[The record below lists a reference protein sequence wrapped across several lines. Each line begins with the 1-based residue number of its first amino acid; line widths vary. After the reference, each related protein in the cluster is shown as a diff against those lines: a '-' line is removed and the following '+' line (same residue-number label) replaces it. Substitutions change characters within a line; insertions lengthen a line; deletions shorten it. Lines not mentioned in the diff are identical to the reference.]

1 MSGKETES
9 KLMMFVLLDLKFN
22 FFDMKWK
29 SLIALGILAVGCG
42 SPTHKIPQNINE
54 ITNSDISVSEEINQI
69 KDTIF
74 INEGIWTSKDD
85 SLSKIE
91 INKKKWIFRYGDYV
105 NSYNYNISSAYF
117 NEEKTITNGRLTLSN
132 LDDTMQYGIYK
143 ISDDTI
149 SLIYLSRGNFL
160 TYYK

>member
-1 MSGKETES
+1 
-9 KLMMFVLLDLKFN
+9 
-22 FFDMKWK
+22 MKWQ
-29 SLIALGILAVGCG
+29 SLILLGILAVGFG
-42 SPTHKIPQNINE
+42 SPTHKIPQSINE

-69 KDTIF
+69 EDTIF

-105 NSYNYNISSAYF
+105 NSYNYNISSACF

-149 SLIYLSRGNFL
+149 SLIYLSRGNIL

>member
-1 MSGKETES
+1 
-9 KLMMFVLLDLKFN
+9 
-22 FFDMKWK
+22 MKWQ
-29 SLIALGILAVGCG
+29 SLIVLGILAMACS
-42 SPTHKIPQNINE
+42 SPTNNELTIMNE
-54 ITNSDISVSEEINQI
+54 ITNPKITASEEINQTE
-69 KDTIF
+69 DTIF

>member
-1 MSGKETES
+1 
-9 KLMMFVLLDLKFN
+9 
-22 FFDMKWK
+22 MKWK
-29 SLIALGILAVGCG
+29 SLIALGILALGCG

-69 KDTIF
+69 EDTIF

-91 INKKKWIFRYGDYV
+91 INKKKWIFRNGDYA

>member
-1 MSGKETES
+1 
-9 KLMMFVLLDLKFN
+9 
-22 FFDMKWK
+22 MKWQ
-29 SLIALGILAVGCG
+29 SLILFGIIAVGCS
-42 SPTHKIPQNINE
+42 SPTQKIPQNINE
-54 ITNSDISVSEEINQI
+54 ITNSDISVSEEIKQI
-69 KDTIF
+69 EDTIF

>member
-1 MSGKETES
+1 
-9 KLMMFVLLDLKFN
+9 
-22 FFDMKWK
+22 MKWQ
-29 SLIALGILAVGCG
+29 SLIVLGILAVGCG
-42 SPTHKIPQNINE
+42 SPTHKIPQSINE
-54 ITNSDISVSEEINQI
+54 ITNSDISISEEINQI
-69 KDTIF
+69 EDTIF

-85 SLSKIE
+85 SSSKIE

-105 NSYNYNISSAYF
+105 NSYNYNISSAYL
-117 NEEKTITNGRLTLSN
+117 NKEKTITNGRLTLSN

>member
-1 MSGKETES
+1 
-9 KLMMFVLLDLKFN
+9 
-22 FFDMKWK
+22 MKWK
-29 SLIALGILAVGCG
+29 SLIALVILAVGCG
-42 SPTHKIPQNINE
+42 SPAHKIPQNINE
-54 ITNSDISVSEEINQI
+54 IINSDISVSKEVNQI
-69 KDTIF
+69 EDTIF

-91 INKKKWIFRYGDYV
+91 INKKKWIFRNGDYV

-149 SLIYLSRGNFL
+149 SLIYLSRGNIL

>member
-1 MSGKETES
+1 MIFVIGCSSPNNNETQ
-9 KLMMFVLLDLKFN
+9 
-22 FFDMKWK
+22 
-29 SLIALGILAVGCG
+29 I
-42 SPTHKIPQNINE
+42 TNE
-54 ITNSDISVSEEINQI
+54 ITNPKTTDSKEVYQIEDTLLINQ
-69 KDTIF
+69 
-74 INEGIWTSKDD
+74 GIWTSKDD

-105 NSYNYNISSAYF
+105 ESYNYNISSPNF

-143 ISDDTI
+143 ISYDTI
-149 SLIYLSRGNFL
+149 QLIYLPRGNFL

>member
-1 MSGKETES
+1 
-9 KLMMFVLLDLKFN
+9 
-22 FFDMKWK
+22 MKWQIL
-29 SLIALGILAVGCG
+29 SVLGILVVGCS
-42 SPTHKIPQNINE
+42 SPAHKIPQSINE

-69 KDTIF
+69 EDTIF

-91 INKKKWIFRYGDYV
+91 INKKKWIFRNDDLV
-105 NSYNYNISSAYF
+105 EIYNYSISSANF
-117 NEEKTITNGRLTLSN
+117 DEEKTITNGRLTLSN

-143 ISDDTI
+143 ISHDTI
-149 SLIYLSRGNFL
+149 SIIYLSRGNFL

>member
-1 MSGKETES
+1 
-9 KLMMFVLLDLKFN
+9 
-22 FFDMKWK
+22 MKCQ

-42 SPTHKIPQNINE
+42 SPTHKIPQSINE
-54 ITNSDISVSEEINQI
+54 ITNSDISILEEINQI
-69 KDTIF
+69 EDTIF

-91 INKKKWIFRYGDYV
+91 INKKKWIFRNGDYV

>member
-1 MSGKETES
+1 
-9 KLMMFVLLDLKFN
+9 
-22 FFDMKWK
+22 MKWQ
-29 SLIALGILAVGCG
+29 SLIVLGILAVGCG
-42 SPTHKIPQNINE
+42 SPTHKIPQIINE
-54 ITNSDISVSEEINQI
+54 ITNSDISISEEINQI
-69 KDTIF
+69 EDTIF

-91 INKKKWIFRYGDYV
+91 INKKKWIFRNGDYV

>member
-1 MSGKETES
+1 
-9 KLMMFVLLDLKFN
+9 
-22 FFDMKWK
+22 MKWK
-29 SLIALGILAVGCG
+29 SLIALVILAVGCG

-69 KDTIF
+69 EDTIF

-91 INKKKWIFRYGDYV
+91 INKKKWIFIYGDYV

-117 NEEKTITNGRLTLSN
+117 NKEKTITNGRLTLSN

-149 SLIYLSRGNFL
+149 SLIYLYRGNFL

>member
-1 MSGKETES
+1 
-9 KLMMFVLLDLKFN
+9 
-22 FFDMKWK
+22 MKWQ
-29 SLIALGILAVGCG
+29 SLIVLGILAVGCG
-42 SPTHKIPQNINE
+42 SPTHKIPQSINE
-54 ITNSDISVSEEINQI
+54 ITNSDISISEGINQI
-69 KDTIF
+69 EDTIF

-85 SLSKIE
+85 SSSKIE

>member
-1 MSGKETES
+1 
-9 KLMMFVLLDLKFN
+9 
-22 FFDMKWK
+22 MKWQ
-29 SLIALGILAVGCG
+29 SLIVLGILAVGCG
-42 SPTHKIPQNINE
+42 SPTHKIPQSINE
-54 ITNSDISVSEEINQI
+54 ITNSDISISEEINQI
-69 KDTIF
+69 EDTIF

-91 INKKKWIFRYGDYV
+91 INKKKLIFRYGDYV

-149 SLIYLSRGNFL
+149 SLIYLSRGNIL

>member
-1 MSGKETES
+1 M
-9 KLMMFVLLDLKFN
+9 KFQ
-22 FFDMKWK
+22 
-29 SLIALGILAVGCG
+29 SLILITILAMGCS
-42 SPTHKIPQNINE
+42 SPTNNE
-54 ITNSDISVSEEINQI
+54 PLITNPKTTDLEEVYQIVDTLLINQ
-69 KDTIF
+69 
-74 INEGIWTSKDD
+74 GIWTSKDD

-91 INKKKWIFRYGDYV
+91 INKKKWIFRYGDYIE
-105 NSYNYNISSAYF
+105 SYNYNISSPNF
-117 NEEKTITNGRLTLSN
+117 DEKKTITNGRLTLSN

>member
-1 MSGKETES
+1 MYKRY
-9 KLMMFVLLDLKFN
+9 
-22 FFDMKWK
+22 
-29 SLIALGILAVGCG
+29 SL
-42 SPTHKIPQNINE
+42 
-54 ITNSDISVSEEINQI
+54 SE
-69 KDTIF
+69 DDIF
-74 INEGIWTSKDD
+74 IDGGSFRGEFIEKITDYYDCKAFGFEPLSEYAEILNQKFINNPKVKIID
-85 SLSKIE
+85 SALSSE
-91 INKKKWIFRYGDYV
+91 DG
-105 NSYNYNISSAYF
+105 SAYF

>member
-1 MSGKETES
+1 
-9 KLMMFVLLDLKFN
+9 
-22 FFDMKWK
+22 MKWQ
-29 SLIALGILAVGCG
+29 SLILLGILVVGCG
-42 SPTHKIPQNINE
+42 SPTHKIPQSINE
-54 ITNSDISVSEEINQI
+54 ITNSDISISEEINQI
-69 KDTIF
+69 EDTIF

-85 SLSKIE
+85 SSSKIE

-117 NEEKTITNGRLTLSN
+117 NEEKTITNGRLILSN

-149 SLIYLSRGNFL
+149 SLIYLSRGNIL